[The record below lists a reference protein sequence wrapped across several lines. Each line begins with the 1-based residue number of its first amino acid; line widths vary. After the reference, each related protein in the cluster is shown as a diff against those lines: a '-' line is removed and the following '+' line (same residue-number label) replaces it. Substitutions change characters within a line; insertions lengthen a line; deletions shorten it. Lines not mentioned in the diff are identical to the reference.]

1 MFRVSASEYKF
12 ELLNVNDGFASSVIF
27 SIVQDKQ
34 GFLWFGTAY
43 DGIMRYDGKE
53 MLSYQHDPSKPN
65 SLGHN
70 SAGNLAVGKDNNL
83 LIASWG
89 GGLLRYDQQS
99 QQFTQ
104 FLVNKNPD
112 APIGHNRVQSLIEDQ
127 QGDIWLG
134 SRNNGLYKFNPK
146 SQDLKSIPFNE
157 YDEFSAMSGHVVRI
171 WDIAEASANHLWVGT
186 GYGLQLFEKSSSTWS
201 HFIPAA
207 DNLNSKIN
215 RVRRISVDESNTL
228 FLGTNDGVILF
239 DPKNQTFTPLKVAD
253 NLSVGVV
260 YSMIK
265 TDFNEYWLSSDRGVF
280 SFSTDDLTLKKVNL
294 GFDDSCSQ
302 TLFQDRQSTIWLSCE
317 GIGVYKISKV
327 TFKVYNNPKIGKAP
341 ALLLADDDSIL
352 VSTTQ
357 HGIQKWHPAN
367 QELTRLD
374 IESDS
379 GIQPQVKYMTQT
391 SEGNIW
397 YASNVS
403 VFKLDKA
410 GFREQI
416 YPRADERTLF
426 NKIHNIEKD
435 EQENIWLATNNGIFI
450 VNNLDGSFEH
460 LPMHTQSPLSSSKI
474 TPFELYLAPN
484 KRLWIG
490 TDMGLITHKIKETK
504 TLLPIIPEANNR
516 GDGRTSKVQSM
527 FQDSQE
533 RLWIGTNHGL
543 YLLNENLTAYELY
556 DQYFSV
562 ADNREIRF
570 IHEDT
575 KGFLWLVTPTGI
587 SKFNPNNGDLQH
599 FDHRD
604 GLPDARYFLFPTAS
618 IKDDTIYLPT
628 RLGIYYFDT
637 KNVSGPS
644 LAEDIL
650 LTNFEVLGTEQ
661 NYNLATLQNAGI
673 RLTHQQNN
681 LKFDFAT
688 MDLMHARQIQYSYKL
703 DGFDQYWIENG
714 NNNSATYT
722 NLAGGDYTFQVR
734 AAAKKDLLYKN
745 ELAINIYIATVW
757 WQQWWMY
764 LVYLCSVLLG
774 INYYLKEQKR
784 SVSQVERQIAEKT
797 ASIALESSKISEA
810 NKIKTLFLA
819 NMSHEIR
826 TPLTT
831 VIGQAEAIMCREVA
845 PEEIYKEV
853 AIIHDS
859 SLYLLALINDML
871 DLTQIEENRFKLELV
886 PQDLHEL
893 LNHINTMFSLQAN
906 VKGLNFTLDEELSV
920 PFFVN
925 IDGLRLKQI
934 LINLCSNALK
944 FTLKGYV
951 SLDVRTLEDKLV
963 FTLKDSGIGISE
975 SQQQQIFTSFTQG
988 DSSIKRRF
996 GGSGLGLYISHQLA
1010 VLMGGEITVK
1020 SKMGQGSVFTFI
1032 LPLSN
1037 ISVEPEPVQKQ
1048 PDNNILPLEQVFSG
1062 KVLLAEDHPE
1072 NRRLISRL
1080 LTKLGLSVFTAN
1092 DGFEALESYKKHLP
1106 DLILLDIQMP
1116 NMDGLQAY
1124 QLLRDQGCTN
1134 PIVALTANA
1143 MSDEVEHYKRLGF
1156 DGYLQKPLNR
1166 QHLIATLTKYCVVH
1180 DEEVELQVDK
1190 ALGKV
1195 DMTDLVVEFKN
1206 SLVTE
1211 RQQFILHGEN
1221 NDLGQLAKQAHSLCG
1236 AAQLFGFATVGQK
1249 AAKLET
1255 SIKTNS
1261 HDLTQIKIMLK
1272 SLIDEIEKELA
1283 D

>member
-1 MFRVSASEYKF
+1 MYKVAASEYKF
-12 ELLNVNDGFASSVIF
+12 ELLNENDGFATSVIF
-27 SIVQDKQ
+27 SIVQGKQ

-43 DGIMRYDGKE
+43 DGIMRYDGKNIVR
-53 MLSYQHDPSKPN
+53 YQHEPSKPN

-70 SAGNLAVGKDNNL
+70 NAGNLAVDKDNNL
-83 LIASWG
+83 LIGSWG
-89 GGLLRYDQQS
+89 GGLLRYNQQS

-104 FLVNKNPD
+104 FLVNKTPGAHLYD
-112 APIGHNRVQSLIEDQ
+112 NRVQSLIEDQ

-134 SRNNGLYKFNPK
+134 SRNKGLYKFNPK
-146 SQDLKSIPFNE
+146 SQDLKSIPLNE
-157 YDEFSAMSGHVVRI
+157 HDKFSAINKHVLRI
-171 WDIAEASANHLWVGT
+171 WDIAEAIANHLWVGT
-186 GYGLQLFEKSSSTWS
+186 GYGLQLLEKSSSTWS

-207 DNLNSKIN
+207 DNLNSKFN
-215 RVRRISVDESNTL
+215 TVRQISVDENHTL
-228 FLGTNDGVILF
+228 FLGTRDGVLLF
-239 DPKNQTFTPLKVAD
+239 DTKNHIFTPLKVAD
-253 NLSVGVV
+253 NLSVGLV

-317 GIGVYKISKV
+317 GVGVYKISKIN
-327 TFKVYNNPKIGKAP
+327 TFNVYETPKIHGAA
-341 ALLLADDDSIL
+341 ALLLADDDSVL

-357 HGIQKWHPAN
+357 HGIQKWRPATD
-367 QELTRLD
+367 ELTRLD
-374 IESDS
+374 IKSDS
-379 GIQPQVKYMTQT
+379 HTQPGSLYMIQT

-397 YASNVS
+397 YGDQSS
-403 VFKLDKA
+403 VFKLDTA
-410 GFREQI
+410 GFREQV
-416 YPRADERTLF
+416 YPKADEPALF
-426 NKIHNIEKD
+426 TDIKDIEKD
-435 EQENIWLATNNGIFI
+435 EQDNIWLATDNGIFI
-450 VNNLDGSFEH
+450 IQNLDGRFEH
-460 LPMHTQSPLSSSKI
+460 FPIDTQSPPPSSKMI
-474 TPFELYLAPN
+474 PFVLYLAPD
-484 KRLWIG
+484 KRMWIG
-490 TDMGLITHKIKETK
+490 TNMGLTTHKITDTK
-504 TLLPIIPEANNR
+504 TLLPFISATDNEGVEEDTVIH
-516 GDGRTSKVQSM
+516 SI

-533 RLWIGTNHGL
+533 RLWVGTSQGL
-543 YLLNENLTAYELY
+543 YLLNENLTAYEPY
-556 DQYFSV
+556 NRYFSGD
-562 ADNREIRF
+562 DNRQIHF

-575 KGFLWLVTPTGI
+575 RGFLWLVTPVSI

-599 FDHRD
+599 FNKRD
-604 GLPDARYFLFPTAS
+604 GLPNARYFLFPTAS

-628 RLGIYYFDT
+628 RKGIYYFT
-637 KNVSGPS
+637 PQHISEPA
-644 LAEDIL
+644 LTEDIH
-650 LTNFEVLGTEQ
+650 LTNFEVLGSERDD
-661 NYNLATLQNAGI
+661 NIATAQNAGI

-688 MDLMHARQIQYSYKL
+688 MDLMHAHKIQYSYKL

-734 AAAKKDLLYKN
+734 AAAKKDLWYEN
-745 ELAINIYIATVW
+745 ELAINIYIATAW

-774 INYYLKEQKR
+774 INYYLQRHKR
-784 SVSQVERQIAEKT
+784 SVIKVERQIAEKT
-797 ASIALESSKISEA
+797 ASIALESSKLAEA
-810 NKIKTLFLA
+810 NKIKTQFLA
-819 NMSHEIR
+819 KMSHEIR

-831 VIGQAEAIMCREVA
+831 VIGQAEAIICREVA
-845 PEEIYKEV
+845 PEVIYKEV

-859 SLYLLALINDML
+859 SLYLLALLDDIL
-871 DLTQIEENRFKLELV
+871 DLTQIEENRFELELV

-893 LNHINTMFSLQAN
+893 LRNINTMFDLQAK
-906 VKGLNFTLDEELSV
+906 VKGLSFTLDDDLSV
-920 PFFVN
+920 PFIVN
-925 IDGLRLKQI
+925 VDGLRLKQI

-944 FTLKGYV
+944 FTFKGHV
-951 SLDVRTLEDKLV
+951 SLHVCTLKNKLIFTLE
-963 FTLKDSGIGISE
+963 DSGIGISE

-988 DSSIKRRF
+988 DNNIKRRF

-1010 VLMGGEITVK
+1010 LLMGGKITVK
-1020 SKMGQGSVFTFI
+1020 SKLGQGSVFTFI
-1032 LPLSN
+1032 LPFSD
-1037 ISVEPEPVQKQ
+1037 ISAEAVQKQ
-1048 PDNNILPLEQVFSG
+1048 PNNDVLSSEQVFRG
-1062 KVLLAEDHPE
+1062 NVLLAEDHPE
-1072 NRRLISRL
+1072 NRRIINRL

-1106 DLILLDIQMP
+1106 DLVLLDIQMP
-1116 NMDGLQAY
+1116 NLDGIQTY
-1124 QLLRDQGCTN
+1124 QSLRAQGCTC
-1134 PIVALTANA
+1134 PIIALTANA
-1143 MSDEVEHYKRLGF
+1143 MANEVEHYKRLGF
-1156 DGYLQKPLNR
+1156 DGYLQKPLDR
-1166 QHLIATLTKYCVVH
+1166 QHLIATLTKYFAG
-1180 DEEVELQVDK
+1180 DDDEVELQVDK

-1195 DMTDLVVEFKN
+1195 DMSDLVVEFKN

-1236 AAQLFGFATVGQK
+1236 AAQLFGFKTVGQK

-1255 SIKTNS
+1255 SIKTKS